1 MSAIDVIIDHII
13 NYQNNYI
20 SCFLFQKNFS
30 NLIDKGVKMSR
41 VLRSEIFSFHFDYDE
56 WPSNHVDD
64 NTYYRPYNESIF
76 ELRGMYRKVFYEE
89 EFEDISGRE
98 VQSDKVYKIKYS
110 LNMLPYMGECV
121 RICPRT
127 GDKIIDNQGYSILNQ
142 MCEADELEL
151 FDTEQIIDI
160 IPLNGRNLPKK
171 CTW

>member
-1 MSAIDVIIDHII
+1 
-13 NYQNNYI
+13 
-20 SCFLFQKNFS
+20 
-30 NLIDKGVKMSR
+30 MSR

-64 NTYYRPYNESIF
+64 KTYYRPYNESIF
-76 ELRGMYRKVFYEE
+76 ELRGMYRKVFHEK

-110 LNMLPYMGECV
+110 LNMLPGMGECV

-127 GDKIIDNQGYSILNQ
+127 GDKIIDSKGYSILNQ

-151 FDTEQIIDI
+151 FDTE
-160 IPLNGRNLPKK
+160 
-171 CTW
+171 